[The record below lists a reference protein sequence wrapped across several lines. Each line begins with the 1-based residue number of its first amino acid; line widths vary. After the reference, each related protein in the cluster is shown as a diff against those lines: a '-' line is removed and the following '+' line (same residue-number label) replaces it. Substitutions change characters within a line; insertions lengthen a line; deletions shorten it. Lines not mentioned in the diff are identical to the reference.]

1 MDTKIGEVVHYFN
14 NINVAV
20 IELSDDLAVGDTIEF
35 ENPSGE
41 RLFQQTV
48 ESMEIDEEPV
58 EEAKAGDEVAVK
70 VEQKAKAGAKVY
82 TE

>member
-14 NINVAV
+14 NISVAV

-35 ENPSGE
+35 ENPNGE
-41 RLFQQTV
+41 RIFQQEVT
-48 ESMEIDEEPV
+48 SMEIDEESV
-58 EEAKAGDEVAVK
+58 EEAASGDEVAVK
-70 VEQKAKAGAKVY
+70 VEQKAKAGASVY